1 MPPAWPPEGL
11 QTLHAPAHWRLVD
24 FISDLHLAQAPS
36 PTFDAWAA
44 YMRHTPADA
53 VLILG
58 DLFEA
63 WVGDDARS
71 EPFEA
76 ACLAVL
82 ADAAQRCGVGFMCG
96 NRDFL
101 VGDEALRACGA
112 LALPDP
118 TLLHALG
125 QRLLLSHGDL
135 LCLDDVEYQR
145 FRAQARAPAWRQTVL
160 AMPLPQRRIL
170 ARQMRDASQQR
181 QQHDPTLAWAD
192 VDPAAALAWL
202 AEAGSAHLVH
212 GHTHRPGDVELA
224 AGRWRHVLTDW
235 DLAASPPRA
244 EVLRLSA
251 AGLQRIALADCVAVD

>member
-1 MPPAWPPEGL
+1 MPPGWPPQGL
-11 QTLHAPAHWRLVD
+11 HTLHAPAHWQVVD
-24 FISDLHLAQAPS
+24 FVSDLHLAEAPS

-44 YMRHTPADA
+44 YMRRTPADA

-63 WVGDDARS
+63 WVGDDARA

-76 ACLAVL
+76 DCLAVL
-82 ADAAQRCGVGFMCG
+82 ADAARRCEVGFMCG

-101 VGDEALRACGA
+101 VGDATLRACGA

-118 TLLHALG
+118 TLLLALG

-135 LCLDDVEYQR
+135 LCLADVEHQR
-145 FRAQARAPAWRQTVL
+145 FRAQVRAPAWRQAVL
-160 AMPLPQRRIL
+160 ALPLAQRRVL

-181 QQHDPTLAWAD
+181 QHEPSLAWAD

-202 AEAGSAHLVH
+202 AEAGSRHLIH

-235 DLAASPPRA
+235 DLAADPPRA
-244 EVLRLSA
+244 EVLRLDA
-251 AGLQRIALADCVAVD
+251 AGLQRIALADSLAVA